1 MPLYFDN
8 TKIMT
13 PQYNGTNL
21 SVVKID
27 GQNVFKK
34 GNVNFTY
41 NLTSQNAGLN
51 SFASSFYVRIK
62 NERTGVT
69 KTVGGQ
75 IGTTSVSL
83 PAMDGDMISLKAH
96 GYYEGGNLH
105 AVSPLQSGIGNED
118 GPYMIYPLNDTDI
131 SFNASLRITGYYNT
145 EFQSWYC
152 NEAINGT
159 VTANYYIDIQYDDEY

>member
-51 SFASSFYVRIK
+51 SYASSFYVRIK
-62 NERTGVT
+62 NERTGVV

-75 IGTTSVSL
+75 MGTTSVSI
-83 PAMDGDMISLKAH
+83 PAMDGDTISFSVEGH
-96 GYYEGGNLH
+96 YEGGYLK
-105 AVSPLQSGIGNED
+105 AVAPLQGGLDSGATI
-118 GPYMIYPLNDTDI
+118 IYPLNDADI

-145 EFQSWYC
+145 EMQRWYC
-152 NEAINGT
+152 NEAVTGT
-159 VTANYYIDIQYDDEY
+159 VTANYYINIVYDDEY

>member
-13 PQYNGTNL
+13 PQYNGINL

-51 SFASSFYVRIK
+51 SFASSF
-62 NERTGVT
+62 N
-69 KTVGGQ
+69 
-75 IGTTSVSL
+75 
-83 PAMDGDMISLKAH
+83 
-96 GYYEGGNLH
+96 
-105 AVSPLQSGIGNED
+105 
-118 GPYMIYPLNDTDI
+118 
-131 SFNASLRITGYYNT
+131 
-145 EFQSWYC
+145 
-152 NEAINGT
+152 
-159 VTANYYIDIQYDDEY
+159 

>member
-41 NLTSQNAGLN
+41 NLTSKNAGLN
-51 SFASSFYVRIK
+51 SYASDFYVRIK

-75 IGTTSVSL
+75 MGTTSVSV
-83 PAMDGDMISLKAH
+83 PAMDGDTISFSVQ
-96 GYYEGGNLH
+96 GYYEGGYLK
-105 AVSPLQSGIGNED
+105 AVAPLQGGLDAGATIV
-118 GPYMIYPLNDTDI
+118 YPLNDADI
-131 SFNASLRITGYYNT
+131 SFNASLMIDGYYDG
-145 EFQSWYC
+145 EFHRWVC
-152 NEAINGT
+152 FEGVTGT